1 MSLLLI
7 LLIVLVVLAFAAPYT
22 GHPLP
27 GGNLIGFLLVIILV
41 IFLVYL
47 LAGGLALD

>member
-7 LLIVLVVLAFAAPYT
+7 VLIVLLILAFAAPYT

-27 GGNLIGFLLVIILV
+27 GGNLIGFVLLLLVVILV
-41 IFLVYL
+41 VSLVS
-47 LAGGLALD
+47 GVTID